1 MISKLT
7 SLPVVPRSEDE
18 DLLHRYKGVPYIRT
32 FPMEA
37 LECMETFEV
46 RSDDLFLITY
56 PKAGTTWTQEI
67 ISMVMSGANEEE
79 LIKTH
84 LFFRFP
90 FLEMNWASHYSQC
103 DQVPS
108 VYKFLHKVP
117 SPRTIKTHLTMDHL
131 PHQLFTKKPKV
142 IYVARNPKDVAVSFF
157 HMHHHFNILPYYSDF
172 SRFLSDC
179 MKGEEK
185 CLISFLQISVHCGSW
200 YEHTLSWWQ
209 KRNEPNVLF
218 LKYEDMKQ
226 DLRKAVKQI
235 ANFLD
240 CKMSEEAVELTVRHC
255 SFESMKQNRSAN
267 PDYLEFFAG
276 DSEGEKTIEPN
287 ASFIRK
293 GTVGDWKN
301 YFTVSQ
307 NEAFDADYKTKMEG
321 TELTFDFQMN

>member
-1 MISKLT
+1 MISKLK
-7 SLPVVPRSEDE
+7 SLPVVPRNEDE

-32 FPMEA
+32 YPMEA
-37 LECMETFEV
+37 LKYIETFEV
-46 RSDDLFLITY
+46 RPDDLFLITY

-67 ISMVMSGANEEE
+67 ISMVMSDANEEE
-79 LIKTH
+79 LSKTH

-108 VYKFLHKVP
+108 VYKFLDKVP
-117 SPRTIKTHLTMDHL
+117 SPRTIKTHLAMDHL

-157 HMHHHFNILPYYSDF
+157 HMHKHFNILTYYSDF
-172 SRFLSDC
+172 SRFLSDY
-179 MKGEEK
+179 MKGD
-185 CLISFLQISVHCGSW
+185 VHCGSW

-209 KRNEPNVLF
+209 KKNEPNVLF
-218 LKYEDMKQ
+218 LKYEDMKK
-226 DLRKAVKQI
+226 DLRKSVKQI

-240 CKMSEEAVELTVRHC
+240 CKMSEDAITLTVRHC
-255 SFESMKQNRSAN
+255 SFESMKQNRNAN

-276 DSEGEKTIEPN
+276 DSEDDKPIEPN
-287 ASFIRK
+287 ASFVRK

-307 NEAFDADYKTKMEG
+307 NEAFGADYKTKMEG
-321 TELTFDFQMN
+321 TELNFDFEMK